1 MKVEENRKKEFV
13 PINIVIETRTDL
25 DVMESFLYK
34 CDVRSSLQL
43 IYEQLRDISDNLE
56 RKI

>member
-1 MKVEENRKKEFV
+1 MKVEENRKKEFI
-13 PINIVIETRTDL
+13 PINIVIETRADL
-25 DVMESFLYK
+25 DTMVSFLYG
-34 CDVRSSLQL
+34 CSTLSPLQL